1 MLYLSTEKTK
11 RKDEQ
16 TLKQF
21 MLIVRQ
27 LRKDLLFRRKEFSIT
42 MDIKEEI
49 YIKFESTGKAAVNT
63 LFRLLTGLAKLGVD
77 INKLLSL
84 KSVDEYNIDDLMN
97 PKDKFMASS
106 IAIQTKLDIRHQ
118 RQRIRKNGGSPFFFN
133 GLTLEEIFSQV
144 LESEQEQR
152 IVAEEETEYQTEQE
166 RMNKYFQDNQHLVV
180 EQIPEEKPKKK
191 KKKKK

>member
-133 GLTLEEIFSQV
+133 GLTLEEA
-144 LESEQEQR
+144 LESKHKNG
-152 IVAEEETEYQTEQE
+152 IAAEGQSEYQTEQE
-166 RMNKYFQDNQHLVV
+166 RMLQYFIDNPDLIV
-180 EQIPEEKPKKK
+180 EQIPEEKPKKRK
-191 KKKKK
+191 KKRSNN

>member
-16 TLKQF
+16 TIKQF
-21 MLIVRQ
+21 MLIVRK

-166 RMNKYFQDNQHLVV
+166 RINKYFQDNQHLVV

-191 KKKKK
+191 KKKK

>member
-133 GLTLEEIFSQV
+133 GLTLEEAYNQIM
-144 LESEQEQR
+144 
-152 IVAEEETEYQTEQE
+152 EEEKELGIVPEDDKPMTEQDII
-166 RMNKYFQDNQHLVV
+166 NQYFIDNQDMI
-180 EQIPEEKPKKK
+180 EEFPIPEEKPKKK
-191 KKKKK
+191 KKQV

>member
-144 LESEQEQR
+144 LDSEQEQR

-180 EQIPEEKPKKK
+180 EQIPEERRKKK
-191 KKKKK
+191 KKKK

>member
-144 LESEQEQR
+144 LDSEQEQR

>member
-1 MLYLSTEKTK
+1 M
-11 RKDEQ
+11 
-16 TLKQF
+16 
-21 MLIVRQ
+21 
-27 LRKDLLFRRKEFSIT
+27 
-42 MDIKEEI
+42 
-49 YIKFESTGKAAVNT
+49 
-63 LFRLLTGLAKLGVD
+63 LTGLAKLGVD

>member
-63 LFRLLTGLAKLGVD
+63 LFRLLTGLVKLGVD

-97 PKDKFMASS
+97 PQDKFMASS

-133 GLTLEEIFSQV
+133 GLTLEEA
-144 LESEQEQR
+144 LESEHKNG
-152 IVAEEETEYQTEQE
+152 IAAEGQSEYQTEQE
-166 RMNKYFQDNQHLVV
+166 RMLQYFIDNPDLIV
-180 EQIPEEKPKKK
+180 EQIPEEKPKKRK
-191 KKKKK
+191 KKRSNN